1 MKHKLLTIIA
11 LLLLSNAIAQQRDHY
26 RVPFDPATV
35 QNENVVA
42 GEIIKCSFNDSKIYP
57 MTTRDYWIY
66 IPAAYDASKPACLFV
81 CLDGIT
87 YNAPTVFDNLI
98 ATGQMPV
105 TIGVFVNP
113 GVVRDSEGGVIRY
126 NRSNEFDRTDGTFAR
141 FLIEELLP
149 DVERHTTADGRQIL
163 LSKDPNDCAIAGSS
177 SGGICAFSAAWARP
191 DRFGRVFSAVG
202 TYVSMRG
209 GNEYQAVI
217 RKSEPKPLRIFLQDG
232 LYDVWNGIFGDWYEA
247 NILVESALNFSGY
260 EVAHNWGRGG
270 HSNTHANRIF
280 PDVMRWLW
288 KGWPQPVRAG
298 RSQNDMLEAILP
310 EEGTWERVDGVN
322 VEDKLIAYRDKV
334 VFEKDGKICNLDGSS
349 ILRLHRGERL
359 VGADATSL
367 YLSNVKNKI
376 IRSQNGTRKEISTL
390 QVKVKQLIVTDKLN
404 YYITYENEGKTAI
417 AHIDSCG
424 NLTVVNDGLSCGT
437 SLALYPD
444 HRLLICNEPHT
455 RWLLSYVIGEDG
467 QPMAGQRFYWLHN
480 TFGDDSQQVGQMCFD
495 ENGNLYVA
503 TTMGVQICDQNGR
516 VRAILSL
523 PDSAP
528 IRSLAFAGTKLYVVN
543 DRGEV
548 YVRELKVSGVQ
559 VWQSATSP
567 KSQGQG

>member
-1 MKHKLLTIIA
+1 MLLA
-11 LLLLSNAIAQQRDHY
+11 LTNVVAQQRDHY
-26 RVPFDPATV
+26 RVAFDPATV
-35 QNENVVA
+35 RNDEIAA
-42 GEIIKCSFNDSKIYP
+42 GEVLKRSFNSSKIYP
-57 MTTRDYWIY
+57 MTSRDYWIY
-66 IPAAYDASKPACLFV
+66 VPAAYDASKPACLFV
-81 CLDGIT
+81 CLDGVT

-105 TIGVFVNP
+105 TIGVFVSP
-113 GVVRDSEGGVIRY
+113 GVVRDAEGGVIRY

-149 DVERHTTADGRQIL
+149 EVERQTASDDRPIR
-163 LSKDPNDCAIAGSS
+163 LSTDPNDCAIAGSS

-217 RKSEPKPLRIFLQDG
+217 RKTEPKRLRIFLQDG

-260 EVAHNWGRGG
+260 EVAHAWGRGG
-270 HSNTHANRIF
+270 HSNAHADRIF

-288 KGWPQPVRAG
+288 KGWPRSIQVG
-298 RSQNDMLEAILP
+298 KSQNDMLATILP
-310 EEGTWERVDGVN
+310 DDGGWERVESVN
-322 VEDKLIAYRDKV
+322 ATNKLFTYGDKV
-334 VFEKDGKICNLDGSS
+334 VFADGDKVCDMEGNTL
-349 ILRLHRGERL
+349 LRLKANERL
-359 VGADATSL
+359 IGTDAEAL
-367 YLSNVKNKI
+367 YLSNVKNEI
-376 IRSQNGTRKEISTL
+376 IRAVDGRRARIAATKSKVEQLVATDNLNRYFTCENSL
-390 QVKVKQLIVTDKLN
+390 VKL
-404 YYITYENEGKTAI
+404 
-417 AHIDSCG
+417 DSKG
-424 NLTVVNDGLSCGT
+424 VVTVVNDGLQCGA
-437 SLALYPD
+437 SLAIYPN
-444 HRLLICNEPHT
+444 HRLLICNEPNT
-455 RWLLSYVIGEDG
+455 RWLLSYVLDEQG

-480 TFGDDSQQVGQMCFD
+480 TTGDDSQQVGQMTFD

-516 VRAILSL
+516 VRAILPL

-528 IRSLAFAGTKLYVVN
+528 IRSLAFVGTKLYVVN
-543 DRGEV
+543 DRGEI
-548 YVRELKVSGVQ
+548 YVRELKVAGAQ
-559 VWQSATSP
+559 PWQAATLP

>member
-1 MKHKLLTIIA
+1 MLLA
-11 LLLLSNAIAQQRDHY
+11 LTNVVAQQRDHY
-26 RVPFDPATV
+26 RVAFDPATV
-35 QNENVVA
+35 RNDEIAA
-42 GEIIKCSFNDSKIYP
+42 GEVLKRSFNSSKIYP
-57 MTTRDYWIY
+57 MTSRDYWIY
-66 IPAAYDASKPACLFV
+66 VPAAYDASKPACLFV
-81 CLDGIT
+81 CLDGVT

-105 TIGVFVNP
+105 TIGVFVSP
-113 GVVRDSEGGVIRY
+113 GVVRDAEGGVIRY

-149 DVERHTTADGRQIL
+149 EVERQTASDDRPIR
-163 LSKDPNDCAIAGSS
+163 LSTDPNDCAIAGSS

-217 RKSEPKPLRIFLQDG
+217 RKTEPKRLRIFLQDG

-260 EVAHNWGRGG
+260 EVAHAWGRGG
-270 HSNTHANRIF
+270 HSNAHADRIF

-288 KGWPQPVRAG
+288 KGWPRSIQVG
-298 RSQNDMLEAILP
+298 KSQNDMLATILP
-310 EEGTWERVDGVN
+310 DDGGWERVESVN
-322 VEDKLIAYRDKV
+322 ATNKLFTYGDKV
-334 VFEKDGKICNLDGSS
+334 VFADGDKVCDMEGNTL
-349 ILRLHRGERL
+349 LRLKANERL
-359 VGADATSL
+359 IGTDAEAL
-367 YLSNVKNKI
+367 YLSNVKNEI
-376 IRSQNGTRKEISTL
+376 IRAVDGRRARIAATKS
-390 QVKVKQLIVTDKLN
+390 KVEQLVVTDNLNRYFTCENSVVKL
-404 YYITYENEGKTAI
+404 
-417 AHIDSCG
+417 DSKG
-424 NLTVVNDGLSCGT
+424 VVTVVNDGLQCGA
-437 SLALYPD
+437 SLAIYPN
-444 HRLLICNEPHT
+444 HRLLICNEPNT
-455 RWLLSYVIGEDG
+455 RWLLSYVLDEQG

-480 TFGDDSQQVGQMCFD
+480 TTGDDSQQVGQMTFD

-516 VRAILSL
+516 VRAILPL

-528 IRSLAFAGTKLYVVN
+528 IRSLAFVGTKLYVVN
-543 DRGEV
+543 DRGEI
-548 YVRELKVSGVQ
+548 YVRELKVAGAQ
-559 VWQSATSP
+559 PWQAATLP

>member
-1 MKHKLLTIIA
+1 MKQKLLTIIC
-11 LLLLSNAIAQQRDHY
+11 LLVLSNAMAQQRDHY
-26 RVPFDPATV
+26 RVAFDPATV
-35 QNENVVA
+35 RNENVAA
-42 GEIIKCSFNDSKIYP
+42 GEVLKRSFDSSKIYP

-66 IPAAYDASKPACLFV
+66 VPASYDASQPACLFV

-98 ATGQMPV
+98 TDGQMPV

-113 GVVRDSEGGVIRY
+113 GVVRDANGGVIRY

-149 DVERHTTADGRQIL
+149 EVERQTTSDGRPIR
-163 LSKDPNDCAIAGSS
+163 LSTNPNDCAIAGSS

-217 RKSEPKPLRIFLQDG
+217 RKTEPKPLRIFLQDG

-260 EVAHNWGRGG
+260 EVAHTWGRGG
-270 HSNTHANRIF
+270 HSNTHADRIF

-288 KGWPQPVRAG
+288 KGWPRPIQAG
-298 RSQNDMLEAILP
+298 RSQNDMLAAILLD
-310 EEGTWERVDGVN
+310 EGGWARVEGASVA
-322 VEDKLIAYRDKV
+322 DKLFAFGDQVVYTDGDKV
-334 VFEKDGKICNLDGSS
+334 CNAEGRVL
-349 ILRLHRGERL
+349 LRMKAGERL
-359 VGADATSL
+359 VGADSEAL
-367 YLSNVKNKI
+367 YLSNVKGEILRTIGAKRTKI
-376 IRSQNGTRKEISTL
+376 ASSQSNVQQLIST
-390 QVKVKQLIVTDKLN
+390 DELN
-404 YYITYENEGKTAI
+404 RYFISDGSLVHLAPNGQM
-417 AHIDSCG
+417 
-424 NLTVVNDGLSCGT
+424 TVVNDGLSCGT
-437 SLALYPD
+437 ALAIYPD

-455 RWLLSYVIGEDG
+455 RWLLSYVVGEDG
-467 QPMAGQRFYWLHN
+467 TPMAGQRFYWLHN
-480 TFGDDSQQVGQMCFD
+480 TTGDDSQQVGQMTFD
-495 ENGNLYVA
+495 EGGNLYVA
-503 TTMGVQICDQNGR
+503 TSMGVQVCDQNGR
-516 VRAILSL
+516 VRAILPL

-528 IRSLAFAGTKLYVVN
+528 IRSLAFVGTKLYVVN
-543 DRGEV
+543 ERGEV
-548 YVRELKVSGVQ
+548 YVRELKVAGVQ
-559 VWQSATSP
+559 SWQTATSP